1 MLSKP
6 FSEGTEVSSRHIP
19 KWTEQNST
27 TTHHYNIIPFS
38 CEIIMKN
45 NGFKVQKNIFKIM
58 QQGNSEMNN
67 KEDCSIDLWMAC
79 WWKGFWVER
88 RGKGNGVE
96 LEPNAP
102 LLRTSKLGFGSVPL
116 TRFYPLNENPL
127 NNEISLKKQA
137 STGLFQKTHLLL
149 QGRHIVGR

>member
-67 KEDCSIDLWMAC
+67 KEDFVALIYGWLA
-79 WWKGFWVER
+79 GGRVFGL
-88 RGKGNGVE
+88 RGGGRGME
-96 LEPNAP
+96 LSWNQTHLSFE
-102 LLRTSKLGFGSVPL
+102 
-116 TRFYPLNENPL
+116 PLNWVL
-127 NNEISLKKQA
+127 DQSLLPG
-137 STGLFQKTHLLL
+137 SIL
-149 QGRHIVGR
+149 